1 MTIAQAATGR
11 SRARI
16 DLLAVVRECAQNIKR
31 AWRTQGNPTAV
42 AENFIDPRTLP
53 RLLAHDPR
61 AAAAVFSAGWASLTQ
76 AHRIMAEIATEKNST
91 IIFPAQFMTTVQ
103 EALALLKKDSRPE
116 FR

>member
-1 MTIAQAATGR
+1 LTIAQAATGR

-53 RLLAHDPR
+53 D
-61 AAAAVFSAGWASLTQ
+61 
-76 AHRIMAEIATEKNST
+76 
-91 IIFPAQFMTTVQ
+91 
-103 EALALLKKDSRPE
+103 
-116 FR
+116 